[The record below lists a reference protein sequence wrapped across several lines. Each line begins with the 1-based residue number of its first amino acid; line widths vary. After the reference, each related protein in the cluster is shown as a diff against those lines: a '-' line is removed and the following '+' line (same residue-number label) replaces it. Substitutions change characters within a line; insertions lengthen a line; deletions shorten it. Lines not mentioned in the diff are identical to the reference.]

1 MFRRLFRSTL
11 MLAAII
17 GAYQAYVTFAVPRM
31 EPPLE
36 VRLWREASREELD
49 KAAKSVT
56 KYQLLLSN
64 YFPKDHWSQV
74 RPPKVF
80 ANGTDGAMLVIDEY
94 TRHEETGSENDK
106 STQVDIKRFAMLMF
120 PS

>member
-1 MFRRLFRSTL
+1 MFRRLLRSTI
-11 MLAAII
+11 MLAALI

-36 VRLWREASREELD
+36 VRAQRRASRDELD
-49 KAAKSVT
+49 KAEKTVT
-56 KYQLLLSN
+56 KYQRLLAN

-80 ANGTDGAMLVIDEY
+80 ANGTEKAMLIIDEY
-94 TRHEETGSENDK
+94 TRHQEGGGE
-106 STQVDIKRFAMLMF
+106 
-120 PS
+120 